1 MIRYSLS
8 AFLTI
13 GLCTAAQAQPLLPTL
28 QGQSDP
34 SEQSSAQQPLA
45 QQQSFVIS
53 DIRIDGLQRIS
64 PGVMF
69 SLLPVSIGDS
79 MQPGMTGPI
88 IRSVTESGYFEEV
101 EVAREGDVL
110 LITVLERPSVSEIN
124 IEGNQVLQTE
134 DILENM
140 ASAEIVEGGIF
151 TRATLEAIRQGI
163 QEVYSSRGRYGTT
176 VDIEVTEQPR
186 NRVAID
192 MTVNEGQESRI
203 QDVNLVGN
211 TTYADDELTEL
222 MDLGTK
228 PWYLP
233 FSRRDRY
240 SREQLSGDI
249 ERVTSYYLDNGF
261 ARFNIDSTPV
271 TITPDNEQIYITINV
286 SEGQQYQI
294 SRVDLVGDLVNAE
307 ALLRAYTLVGPGQTY
322 SQALITASEEYMTQ
336 ILGNLGY
343 AFATVEGVPTVN
355 DEEQTV
361 EVIFYVEPGARTY
374 VNRINFRGNVSTAD
388 EVLRREMR
396 QLESA
401 PASSQQIELSKIRLE
416 RLGYFSTVEVDTV
429 EVPGT
434 SDQIDVEFDVEEQS
448 FGSISFSVGS
458 GGGGDWFVSTDLQAE
473 NFLGTGRTVAVGL
486 NRSYFQSSARFAYVD
501 PYFTPDGVS
510 RGFNVF
516 VQKQDSP
523 FNIASFSTTSYGASL
538 NFSYPISEI
547 QQIGYNIGYTHTELS
562 SGGLS
567 VQEIEATPRLNLS
580 DRYLIRPANNN
591 PWEGPVVDAITAPIS
606 NLPEQYRGL
615 PSDPGFIDKYGT
627 TFDNFTFTTNYVY
640 STLNRGQL
648 ATRGTQHQAAFEITV
663 PGSDLEYYRAT
674 YTGQYY
680 KPIYGDDW
688 VFHLRTNL
696 GYGNGYGDTDD
707 MPFFQNFFA
716 GGLAYNGVVRG
727 YDENS
732 LGPRSTDPRTISPQ
746 QAGLVKDDNGNIV
759 LSPGGA
765 ASYDGSIAYP
775 TVPVFDDNGQPV
787 LDADGNQQVQLAV
800 ENYNLNRRD
809 RDSFGGNV
817 LTTLT
822 AEILFPLPF
831 VENRGGVRSSLFVD
845 VGNVF
850 STNCSA
856 AQSRQG
862 CGNFDASELRYSA
875 GVGVTYLSPFG
886 PLTFYLAAPLK
897 KGENDRTKTF
907 DFTIGAGF

>member
-1 MIRYSLS
+1 MIRYCLS
-8 AFLTI
+8 AILTI
-13 GLCTAAQAQPLLPTL
+13 GICTVAQAQPLAA
-28 QGQSDP
+28 P
-34 SEQSSAQQPLA
+34 SAT
-45 QQQSFVIS
+45 QQQSFIIN

-69 SLLPVSIGDS
+69 SLLPVSIGDT
-79 MQPGMTGPI
+79 MQPGMAAQI
-88 IRSVTESGYFEEV
+88 IRAITESAYFEEV
-101 EVAREGDVL
+101 QVAREDNVL

-124 IEGNQVLQTE
+124 ISGNQVLQTE

-192 MTVNEGQESRI
+192 MTVNEGEESRI
-203 QDVNLVGN
+203 RDVNLVGN
-211 TTYADDELTEL
+211 TTYEDDELLEL

-233 FSRRDRY
+233 FSSRDRY

-355 DEEQTV
+355 DDEQTV

-388 EVLRREMR
+388 DVLRREMR

-416 RLGYFSTVEVDTV
+416 RLGYFSTVAVDTV

-434 SDQIDVEFDVEEQS
+434 TDQIDVEFDVEEQS

-458 GGGGDWFVSTDLQAE
+458 GGGGDWFISSDLQAE

-510 RGFNVF
+510 RGFNLF
-516 VQKQDSP
+516 LQKQDSP

-538 NFSYPISEI
+538 NFSHPISEI
-547 QQIGYNIGYTHTELS
+547 QQIGYNVGYTHTELS

-567 VQEIEATPRLNLS
+567 VQEIEATPRVSLN
-580 DRYLIRPANNN
+580 DRYLIRPANVN
-591 PWEGPVVDAITAPIS
+591 PWTGPIVDAITAPIS
-606 NLPEQYRGL
+606 NLPPQYRNL
-615 PSDPGFIDKYGT
+615 TTDLGFIDKYGT
-627 TFDNFTFTTNYVY
+627 TFDNFTFTTNWVY

-696 GYGNGYGDTDD
+696 GFGNGYGNTDD

-716 GGLAYNGVVRG
+716 GGLAFNGVVRG

-746 QAGLVKDDNGNIV
+746 QAGLLKDENGNIV
-759 LSPGGA
+759 LTPGGGA
-765 ASYDGSIAYP
+765 TFDGSSAFP
-775 TVPVFDDNGQPV
+775 TVPVFDASGQPV
-787 LDADGNQQVQLAV
+787 LDVNGNQQVQLAV
-800 ENYNLNRRD
+800 ENFNLNRRD

-817 LTTLT
+817 LTTMT

-831 VENRGGVRSSLFVD
+831 VDDRGGVRSSLFLD

-850 STNCSA
+850 SSSCSTP
-856 AQSRQG
+856 QKRQG
-862 CGNFDASELRYSA
+862 CTNFDAAELRYSV

>member
-1 MIRYSLS
+1 MIRYCLS
-8 AFLTI
+8 AILTLGI
-13 GLCTAAQAQPLLPTL
+13 CTVAQAQPLAA
-28 QGQSDP
+28 P
-34 SEQSSAQQPLA
+34 SAT
-45 QQQSFVIS
+45 QQQSFIIN

-69 SLLPVSIGDS
+69 SLLPVSIGDT
-79 MQPGMTGPI
+79 MQPGMAAQI
-88 IRSVTESGYFEEV
+88 IRAITESAYFEEV
-101 EVAREGDVL
+101 QVAREDNVL

-124 IEGNQVLQTE
+124 ISGNQVLQTE

-176 VDIEVTEQPR
+176 VDIDVTEQPR

-192 MTVNEGQESRI
+192 MTVNEGEESRI
-203 QDVNLVGN
+203 RDVNLVGN
-211 TTYADDELTEL
+211 TTYEDDELLEL

-233 FSRRDRY
+233 FSSRDRY

-355 DEEQTV
+355 DDEQTV

-388 EVLRREMR
+388 DVLRREMR

-416 RLGYFSTVEVDTV
+416 RLGYFSTVAVDTV

-434 SDQIDVEFDVEEQS
+434 TDQIDVEFDVEEQS

-458 GGGGDWFVSTDLQAE
+458 GGGGDWFISSDLQAE

-510 RGFNVF
+510 RGFNLF
-516 VQKQDSP
+516 LQKQDSP

-538 NFSYPISEI
+538 NFSHPISEI
-547 QQIGYNIGYTHTELS
+547 QQIGYNVGYTHTELS

-567 VQEIEATPRLNLS
+567 VQEIEATPRVSLN
-580 DRYLIRPANNN
+580 DRYLIRPANVN
-591 PWEGPVVDAITAPIS
+591 PWTGPIVDAITAPIS
-606 NLPEQYRGL
+606 NLPPQYRNL
-615 PSDPGFIDKYGT
+615 TTDLGFIDKYGT
-627 TFDNFTFTTNYVY
+627 TFDNFTFTTNWVY

-696 GYGNGYGDTDD
+696 GFGNGYGNTDD

-716 GGLAYNGVVRG
+716 GGLAFNGVVRG

-746 QAGLVKDDNGNIV
+746 QAGLLKDENGNIV
-759 LSPGGA
+759 LTPGGGA
-765 ASYDGSIAYP
+765 TFDGSSAFP
-775 TVPVFDDNGQPV
+775 TVPVFDASGQPV
-787 LDADGNQQVQLAV
+787 LDVNGNQQVQLAV
-800 ENYNLNRRD
+800 ENFNLNRRD

-817 LTTLT
+817 LTTMT

-831 VENRGGVRSSLFVD
+831 VDDRGGVRSSLFLD

-850 STNCSA
+850 SSSCSTP
-856 AQSRQG
+856 QKRQG
-862 CGNFDASELRYSA
+862 CTNFDAAELRYSV

>member
-1 MIRYSLS
+1 MIRYCLS
-8 AFLTI
+8 AILTI
-13 GLCTAAQAQPLLPTL
+13 GICTVAQAQPLAA
-28 QGQSDP
+28 P
-34 SEQSSAQQPLA
+34 SAT
-45 QQQSFVIS
+45 QQQSFIIN

-69 SLLPVSIGDS
+69 SLLPVSIGDT
-79 MQPGMTGPI
+79 MQPGMAAQI
-88 IRSVTESGYFEEV
+88 IRAITESAYFEEV
-101 EVAREGDVL
+101 QVAREDNVL

-124 IEGNQVLQTE
+124 ISGNQVLQTE

-192 MTVNEGQESRI
+192 MTVNEGEESRI
-203 QDVNLVGN
+203 RDVNLVGN
-211 TTYADDELTEL
+211 TTYEDDELLEL

-233 FSRRDRY
+233 FSSRDRY

-355 DEEQTV
+355 DDEQTV

-388 EVLRREMR
+388 DVLRREMR

-416 RLGYFSTVEVDTV
+416 RLGYFSTVAVDTV

-434 SDQIDVEFDVEEQS
+434 TDQIDVEFDVEEQS

-458 GGGGDWFVSTDLQAE
+458 GGGGDWFISSDLQAE

-510 RGFNVF
+510 RGFNLF
-516 VQKQDSP
+516 LQKQDSP

-538 NFSYPISEI
+538 NFSHPISEI
-547 QQIGYNIGYTHTELS
+547 QQIGYNVGYTHTELS

-567 VQEIEATPRLNLS
+567 VQEIEATPRVSLN
-580 DRYLIRPANNN
+580 DRYLIRPANVN
-591 PWEGPVVDAITAPIS
+591 PWTGPIVDAITAPIS
-606 NLPEQYRGL
+606 NLPPQYRNL
-615 PSDPGFIDKYGT
+615 TTDLGFIDKYGT
-627 TFDNFTFTTNYVY
+627 TFDNFTFTTNWVY

-696 GYGNGYGDTDD
+696 GFGNGYGSTDD

-716 GGLAYNGVVRG
+716 GGLAFNGVVRG

-746 QAGLVKDDNGNIV
+746 QAGLLKDENGNIM
-759 LSPGGA
+759 LTPGGGA
-765 ASYDGSIAYP
+765 TFDGSSAFP
-775 TVPVFDDNGQPV
+775 TVPVFDASGQPV
-787 LDADGNQQVQLAV
+787 LDANGNQQVQLAV
-800 ENYNLNRRD
+800 ENFNLNRRD

-817 LTTLT
+817 LTTMT

-831 VENRGGVRSSLFVD
+831 VDDRGGVRSSLFLD

-850 STNCSA
+850 SSNCSTP
-856 AQSRQG
+856 QKRQG
-862 CGNFDASELRYSA
+862 CTNFDAAELRYSV

>member
-1 MIRYSLS
+1 MIRYCLS

-13 GLCTAAQAQPLLPTL
+13 GICTAAQAQPLVPTTGT
-28 QGQSDP
+28 Q
-34 SEQSSAQQPLA
+34 QQPP
-45 QQQSFVIS
+45 QQQSFIIS

-69 SLLPVSIGDS
+69 SLLPVNIGDT

-88 IRSVTESGYFEEV
+88 IRAITESAYFEEV

-124 IEGNQVLQTE
+124 ISGNRVLQTE
-134 DILENM
+134 DILQNM
-140 ASAEIVEGGIF
+140 ASADIVEGGIF

-203 QDVNLVGN
+203 RDVNLVGN
-211 TTYADDELTEL
+211 TTYDDDELLDL
-222 MDLGTK
+222 MDLGIR

-240 SREQLSGDI
+240 SREQLSGDL

-286 SEGQQYQI
+286 SEGQQFQI

-374 VNRINFRGNVSTAD
+374 VNRINYRGNVATAD
-388 EVLRREMR
+388 DVLRREMR

-401 PASSQQIELSKIRLE
+401 PASSQDIELSKIRLE
-416 RLGYFSTVEVDTV
+416 RLGYFSAVEVNTV

-434 SDQIDVEFDVEEQS
+434 TDQIDVEFDVTEQS

-473 NFLGTGRTVAVGL
+473 NFLGTGRTVAIGL

-547 QQIGYNIGYTHTELS
+547 QSIGYNLGYTHTELT

-567 VQEIEATPRLNLS
+567 VQEIEATPRVTLN

-591 PWEGPVVDAITAPIS
+591 PWAGPVVDAITAPIS
-606 NLPEQYRGL
+606 SLPPEYRNLPTE
-615 PSDPGFIDKYGT
+615 PGFIDKYGT
-627 TFDNFTFTTNYVY
+627 EFDNFTVTTNWVY

-648 ATRGTQHQAAFEITV
+648 ATRGTQHRTAFEITV

-680 KPIYGDDW
+680 KPVYGNDW
-688 VFHLRTNL
+688 VFALRTNL
-696 GYGNGYGDTDD
+696 GFGNGYGSTDD

-746 QAGLVKDDNGNIV
+746 QAGLVKDENGNIV
-759 LSPGGA
+759 LTPGGS
-765 ASYDGSIAYP
+765 ASFDGTVAYP
-775 TVPVFDDNGQPV
+775 TIPVFDSNGQPV
-787 LDADGNQQVQLAV
+787 LDANGNQQVQLAV
-800 ENYNLNRRD
+800 ETFQLNNRR
-809 RDSFGGNV
+809 RQNSFGGNV
-817 LTTLT
+817 LTTASFEL
-822 AEILFPLPF
+822 LFPMPF
-831 VENRGGVRSSLFVD
+831 VQDRGGLRSSVFFD

-850 STNCSA
+850 SSNCNA
-856 AQSRQG
+856 TQKQFG
-862 CGNFDASELRYSA
+862 CTNFDASELRYSA
-875 GVGVTYLSPFG
+875 GIGVTYLSPFG
-886 PLTFYLAAPLK
+886 PLTFYVAAPLK
-897 KGENDRTKTF
+897 KGPNDRTKSF